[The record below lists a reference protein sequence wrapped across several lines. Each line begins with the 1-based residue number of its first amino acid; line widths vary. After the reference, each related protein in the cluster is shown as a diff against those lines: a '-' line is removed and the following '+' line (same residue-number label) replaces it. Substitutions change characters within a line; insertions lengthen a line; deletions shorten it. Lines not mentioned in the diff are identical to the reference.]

1 MGVAAAPPAKPAPAP
16 VVGAPPF
23 LGTPPYSPD
32 APHASPLDGARG
44 PQQVRSSKAHVPLQR
59 DLPGPHDSQ
68 VRLNDHQQRY
78 IHRKLPR

>member
-1 MGVAAAPPAKPAPAP
+1 
-16 VVGAPPF
+16 VVGTPPF
-23 LGTPPYSPD
+23 LGAPPALPQ
-32 APHASPLDGARG
+32 AHPASPLDGAKG

>member
-1 MGVAAAPPAKPAPAP
+1 MAPPPQARPAP

-23 LGTPPYSPD
+23 LGTPPAP
-32 APHASPLDGARG
+32 AEPPHASPLDGAKG

-59 DLPGPHDSQ
+59 ELPGPHDSQ